1 MITDHQVRRLFKLM
15 QTESTL
21 ALAAA
26 KAGMDEKTAR
36 KYRRL
41 GRLPSEVR
49 QPHTWSSHDDAFAAV
64 WDTVCGLLQVNDG
77 LEAKTLFQYLQRLH
91 PGRFPDG
98 QLRTLQRR
106 IKRWRALEGPAKEV
120 FFPQVYKPGERAQS
134 DFTVMNSLGVT
145 IARRP
150 FDHIVYHFVL
160 PFSNWETGTICF
172 SESFESLSE
181 GLQNAL
187 FELGGV
193 PRIHQTDSLTAAV
206 RLIKDPERFTDRYRG
221 LMRHYKIE
229 ARHTNPESPHENGHV
244 EQSNRRFKEAL
255 DQQLMLRGNRDFT
268 TRSEYGLFLDGLFK
282 ELNRNRRERFLQEVA
297 VLRGLPKMR
306 LDACRR
312 LQARVRPSSTI
323 RVYDNTY
330 SVHSRLIGERVDVR
344 MFHDRLVIHY
354 AQKAVEEMPRLRGA
368 GKHAINYRHVIDW
381 LVRKPGAFH
390 NYEYRADLF
399 PTHRFRLAFDQIQKQ
414 SYSDRS
420 AAVRYLAIL
429 ELAAKGSESAVD
441 AALARLIDEGRRLE
455 VATLEGVI
463 ESENRPESHED
474 IEIAPPKLMRY
485 DALLSE
491 VAA

>member
-21 ALAAA
+21 SIAAA

-49 QPHTWSSHDDAFAAV
+49 QPHNWSSHDDAFAPV
-64 WDTVCGLLQVNDG
+64 WDTVSSLLEVNDG
-77 LEAKTLFQYLQRLH
+77 LEAKSVFEYLQQLH

-106 IKRWRALEGPAKEV
+106 IKRWRAIEGPPKEV
-120 FFPQVYKPGERAQS
+120 FFPQLYKPGERAQS
-134 DFTVMNSLGVT
+134 DFTVMNSLGIT
-145 IARRP
+145 ITRCP
-150 FDHIVYHFVL
+150 CDHLVYHFVL

-221 LMRHYKIE
+221 LMRHYRME
-229 ARHTNPESPHENGHV
+229 ARHTNPQSPNENGHV

-255 DQQLMLRGNRDFT
+255 DQRLMIRGSRDFA
-268 TRSEYGLFLDGLFK
+268 TRAEYGLFLDGLFK
-282 ELNRNRRERFLQEVA
+282 ELNRNRKERFLQEVA
-297 VLRGLPKMR
+297 VLRSLPRMR
-306 LDACRR
+306 VDACRR
-312 LQARVRPSSTI
+312 LHARVRPSSTI
-323 RVYDNTY
+323 RVFDNTY
-330 SVHSRLIGERVDVR
+330 SVHSRLIGERVEVR
-344 MFHDRLVIHY
+344 MFHDRLEIHY
-354 AQKAVEEMPRLRGA
+354 AQKIVETMPRLRGA

-390 NYEYRADLF
+390 NYEFRSDLF
-399 PTHRFRLAFDQIQKQ
+399 PTHRFRLAYDQIQKE
-414 SYSDRS
+414 SHSER
-420 AAVRYLAIL
+420 AASVRYLGIL
-429 ELAAKGSESAVD
+429 ELAAKESESAVD
-441 AALARLIDEGRRLE
+441 AALAGLIDEDVRLE
-455 VATLEGVI
+455 VATLQQWI
-463 ESENRPESHED
+463 ETESQPASPED
-474 IEIAPPKLMRY
+474 IEIAPTELIRY
-485 DALLSE
+485 DALLTE

>member
-1 MITDHQVRRLFKLM
+1 M

-41 GRLPSEVR
+41 GRLPSEVQ
-49 QPHTWSSHDDAFAAV
+49 QPHNWSGYDDVFVEV
-64 WDTVCGLLQVNDG
+64 WEHICALLEINDG
-77 LEAKTLFQYLQRLH
+77 LEAKTLFRYLQRLH

-98 QLRTLQRR
+98 QLRTFQRR

-120 FFPQVYKPGERAQS
+120 FFSQVYKPGERAQS
-134 DFTVMNSLGVT
+134 DFTVMNSLGIT

-160 PFSNWETGTICF
+160 PFSNWETGTVCF

-193 PRIHQTDSLTAAV
+193 PQIHQTDSLTAAV

-221 LMRHYKIE
+221 LMRHYRME
-229 ARHTNPESPHENGHV
+229 ARHTNPQSPNENGHV
-244 EQSNRRFKEAL
+244 EQSNRRFKDAL
-255 DQQLMLRGNRDFT
+255 DQQLMIRGSRDFT
-268 TRSEYGLFLDGLFK
+268 TRAEYGLFLDDLFK

-297 VLRGLPKMR
+297 VLRVLPRMR
-306 LDACRR
+306 LDAYRR
-312 LQARVRPSSTI
+312 LHVRVRPSSTI

-330 SVHSRLIGERVDVR
+330 SVHSRLIGERVEVR

-368 GKHAINYRHVIDW
+368 GKHAINYRHIIDW
-381 LVRKPGAFH
+381 LVRKPGAFL
-390 NYEYRADLF
+390 NYEYRSDLF
-399 PTHRFRLAFDQIQKQ
+399 PTHRFRLAYDQIQKE
-414 SYSDRS
+414 SSSDR
-420 AAVRYLAIL
+420 AASIRYLGIL
-429 ELAAKGSESAVD
+429 ELAAKESESAVD
-441 AALARLIDEGRRLE
+441 AALARMIGLEERLE
-455 VATLEGVI
+455 ASAVRESI
-463 ESENRPESHED
+463 ESENRPDSPQD
-474 IEIAPPKLMRY
+474 ITITPAELEPY
-485 DALLSE
+485 DALLSQSMITPAG